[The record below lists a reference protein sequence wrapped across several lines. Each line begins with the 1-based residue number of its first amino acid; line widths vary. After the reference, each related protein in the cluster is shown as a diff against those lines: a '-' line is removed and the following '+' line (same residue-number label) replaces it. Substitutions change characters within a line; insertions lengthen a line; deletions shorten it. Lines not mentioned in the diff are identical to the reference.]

1 MSAISSFPDDL
12 NFEKNKDIQ
21 KYTFRHLEFGAF
33 DFKGRKDGSFYFS
46 ARVRI
51 VLWLKRIKPSFV
63 IRQIIVNMSSMGFL
77 ELSLNQNSF
86 SFFLFQ

>member
-12 NFEKNKDIQ
+12 NFVKNKDIQ
-21 KYTFRHLEFGAF
+21 NYTFRHLEFGAF

-63 IRQIIVNMSSMGFL
+63 IRQIIVNMSSMVFFRAIL
-77 ELSLNQNSF
+77 ESKQF
-86 SFFLFQ
+86 